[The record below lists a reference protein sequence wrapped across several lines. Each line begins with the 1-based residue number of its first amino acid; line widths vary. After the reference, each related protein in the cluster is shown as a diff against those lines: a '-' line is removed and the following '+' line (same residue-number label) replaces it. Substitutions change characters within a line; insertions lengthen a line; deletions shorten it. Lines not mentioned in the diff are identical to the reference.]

1 MQGSCKLSVLSLN
14 LLVQVYLEEL
24 MHPDQLD
31 GELNLAPGF
40 LLLFIVSYYYLRK
53 LDAPSPAVQ
62 LS

>member
-31 GELNLAPGF
+31 GELNLAPG
-40 LLLFIVSYYYLRK
+40 LLLLLIILLLLQWSLTIGQFT
-53 LDAPSPAVQ
+53 
-62 LS
+62 